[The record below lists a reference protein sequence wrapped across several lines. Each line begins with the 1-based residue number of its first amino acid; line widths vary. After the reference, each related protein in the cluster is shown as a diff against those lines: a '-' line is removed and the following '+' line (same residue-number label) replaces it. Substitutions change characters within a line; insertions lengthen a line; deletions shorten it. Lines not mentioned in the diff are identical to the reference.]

1 MAGQGPEGPYVY
13 VPESAVERGR
23 DLVFEGASALASSH
37 AKSLVKLDGVD
48 ESAAILL
55 PDDLHGVKVVAR
67 VELHARR
74 PAVTAK
80 VEEVDVRDG
89 RAREQQQ
96 QQQQQRRRVASHG
109 AVSSQRQA
117 AQRQG
122 VPLSDVGPRKGAKAV
137 TAVTPVTAVTR
148 GAHGKPGKYG
158 KPTPGGKRN
167 GAPGPDL
174 EIKKSK
180 MSSRMRFVMLMI
192 KDVPKAVRFYN
203 EGLGLPLLRASD
215 RWAELDTG
223 TGPPLALKGVDG

>member
-1 MAGQGPEGPYVY
+1 MH

-89 RAREQQQ
+89 RAREQ
-96 QQQQQRRRVASHG
+96 R
-109 AVSSQRQA
+109 
-117 AQRQG
+117 
-122 VPLSDVGPRKGAKAV
+122 
-137 TAVTPVTAVTR
+137 
-148 GAHGKPGKYG
+148 
-158 KPTPGGKRN
+158 
-167 GAPGPDL
+167 
-174 EIKKSK
+174 
-180 MSSRMRFVMLMI
+180 
-192 KDVPKAVRFYN
+192 
-203 EGLGLPLLRASD
+203 
-215 RWAELDTG
+215 
-223 TGPPLALKGVDG
+223 